1 MSRLATDNF
10 VGSTLAPWWVPL
22 QANLLTSGWTVGNGY
37 LQASVNTNVHTFNT
51 EIGCCLGQPMLRPA
65 SGLAFDVALELQ
77 AFNATFDDVPADGA
91 PRIVALGWWRPQ
103 FAITGAAAGGGLT
116 ASDIEDSHCGVGRAP
131 GGTNGNAISGEYK
144 RTIASSSGG
153 PGSENGFEK
162 WDTVEA
168 PDPETAR
175 AWCRM
180 RCEDN
185 TLTYYLAESIG
196 SPGEGAIP
204 TGNDYTQI
212 YSADATALGRFGYV
226 GPRLYTNTNGVG
238 ARFYRFVD
246 ISTQFG

>member
-1 MSRLATDNF
+1 MSRIANDNF
-10 VGSTLAPWWVPL
+10 QGSTLASWWVSL
-22 QANLLTSGWTVGNGY
+22 QANLLTSGWTVGSGY
-37 LQASVNTNVHTFNT
+37 LQASVDSNVHTYNN
-51 EIGCCLGQPMLRPA
+51 EIGCCLGQPMLRPS

-77 AFNATFDDVPADGA
+77 AFNATFTDVPAEGA

-103 FAITGAAAGGGLT
+103 FAITGTAAGGGLT

-131 GGTNGNAISGEYK
+131 GGTNGTVISGEFK
-144 RTIASSSGG
+144 RTVASDSGEPSDPDG
-153 PGSENGFEK
+153 GAK

-168 PDPETAR
+168 PDPVTAR

-180 RCEDN
+180 RCEDD

-204 TGNDYTQI
+204 ESGDYTLI
-212 YSADATALGRFGYV
+212 YTADASAMGQYGYI

-238 ARFYRFVD
+238 GRYYRILNVR
-246 ISTQFG
+246 